1 MQSDK
6 YGDRRLYAGGG
17 ASTEGGYGAGPLGK
31 AGYKTTGDNKG
42 PPFPPIVSVAAVL
55 EYKDPNGAK
64 TFFSMSPTTMLDVIF
79 HLTLWVF
86 AYVMEILVWLDVED
100 MRDNPPNGT
109 MPNPV
114 PFLYATSSF
123 SLLTISFSFLL
134 IVWLIHICSGYALQD
149 HLDSFIVTTIVAPV
163 NLSLL
168 FTLIIA
174 IFATPFTTYADE
186 WRMRTILCII
196 AKGFLS
202 SQLQNN
208 LRQIG
213 SVADRESVFK

>member
-17 ASTEGGYGAGPLGK
+17 VPTEAGMAAEKLK
-31 AGYKTTGDNKG
+31 QAGYNTNEDRIG

-55 EYKDPNGAK
+55 EYKDKGEK
-64 TFFSMSPTTMLDVIF
+64 FWYMSPTTKLDVIF
-79 HLTLWVF
+79 HFSLWVF
-86 AYVMEILVWLDVED
+86 AYVMEVLVWLDVED

-109 MPNPV
+109 LANPV

-123 SLLTISFSFLL
+123 SLLTISFTFLL
-134 IVWLIHICSGYALQD
+134 LVWAIHICSGYALQN
-149 HLDSFIVTTIVAPV
+149 HLDSFIVTTIVSPV

-213 SVADRESVFK
+213 SVADRGSGLM